1 MDERTTTVVLGV
13 GIGVIVCAI
22 ALLLVLFFL
31 VQRKRKELLHPNSLE
46 TLPQW
51 NKGPSPPS
59 SSATQVPAWKID
71 STPVFRRFK
80 LREVKKATNEFSTI
94 IGRGGFGTIYK
105 ARFKDGLVAAV
116 KRMNKSSVQAESD
129 FAREMELLGR
139 LHHRHLV
146 ALRGFCAEKRERILV
161 YDYMENGSLKE
172 HLHGVGSYEVYTSIS
187 FRCDEMDSVSTMS
200 DNLTQKTTKS
210 SLNWRMRMLI
220 ASGVAAAL
228 EYLHLYCEPP
238 LCHRDIKSSNILL
251 DENFVAKVADFGLA
265 HAAPSGLS
273 NAETMS
279 TDVRGTPGYM
289 DPEYLVNHELTEK
302 SDVYSFGVL
311 LLELIT
317 GRRAVHEK
325 KNLVEWAQYYMSTD
339 SRFSQL
345 VDPLLESNYNAE
357 ELRHLIALVR
367 LCTLPDGKS
376 RPSMKQ
382 VVCVLHDKLDLERAV
397 SSEIGTAISTGIIS
411 NSNIQSNVQTEV
423 GSQRS
428 MRSSPRTS
436 HGGTTNRSSRFND
449 SVTSAISPAASDI
462 SFQP

>member
-1 MDERTTTVVLGV
+1 MDNRTTTVVLGV

-31 VQRKRKELLHPNSLE
+31 VQRKRKELLDPNGHE
-46 TLPQW
+46 ALPQW
-51 NKGPSPPS
+51 NKGPSPAS
-59 SSATQVPAWKID
+59 STGTQVRSWKNE
-71 STPVFRRFK
+71 STPVFRRYK
-80 LREVKKATNEFSTI
+80 LREVRKATSDFSTV
-94 IGRGGFGTIYK
+94 IGRGSFGTIYK
-105 ARFKDGLVAAV
+105 ARFKNGLVTAV
-116 KRMNKSSVQAESD
+116 KRMNNSSLQGETD

-172 HLHGVGSYEVYTSIS
+172 HLHG
-187 FRCDEMDSVSTMS
+187 
-200 DNLTQKTTKS
+200 KTKS

-228 EYLHLYCEPP
+228 EYLHRYCEPS

-265 HAAPSGLS
+265 HAAS
-273 NAETMS
+273 NGQAIAAPMS

-289 DPEYLVNHELTEK
+289 DPEYLVTHELTEK

-317 GRRAVHEK
+317 GRRAVHET
-325 KNLVEWAQYYMSTD
+325 KNLVEWAQYYMSTE
-339 SRFSQL
+339 SRFAQL
-345 VDPLLESNYNAE
+345 LDPLLESNYNGE
-357 ELRHLIALVR
+357 ELRHLIALVK

-376 RPSMKQ
+376 RPNMKQ
-382 VVCVLHDKLDLERAV
+382 VVCVLHDKLDLEKGAI
-397 SSEIGTAISTGIIS
+397 SEIGTGMSTGVIS
-411 NSNIQSNVQTEV
+411 NSNVQTHVQTDV
-423 GSQRS
+423 GSV
-428 MRSSPRTS
+428 RSSPETS
-436 HGGTTNRSSRFND
+436 HGGTQSRSYQFND
-449 SVTSAISPAASDI
+449 SLNSNISPSVSDI